1 MKSITIISILIIC
14 SSCTSSKWK
23 TAYIEKNAEI
33 IKTKYAAGSEF
44 DTKIGASQFANKSYA
59 KLTRKDV
66 KKNIRGW
73 EKVFALVP
81 DSIYTSGR
89 NIDSFYSNKNK
100 ITYIKKNK
108 LKTNSI
114 HF

>member
-1 MKSITIISILIIC
+1 MKNIAIMFMVIIV
-14 SSCTSSKWK
+14 SSCASPKWK

-44 DTKIGASQFANKSYA
+44 DTKIGASQFVNKPYV

-73 EKVFALVP
+73 EKIFALIP
-81 DSIYTSGR
+81 DSIYTSGT

-100 ITYIKKNK
+100 INYIKKNK